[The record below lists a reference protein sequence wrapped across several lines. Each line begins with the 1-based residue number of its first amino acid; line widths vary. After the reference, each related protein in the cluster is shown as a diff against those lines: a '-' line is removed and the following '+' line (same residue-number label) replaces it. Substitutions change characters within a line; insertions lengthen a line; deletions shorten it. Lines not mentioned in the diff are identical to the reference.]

1 MPSGLELGRE
11 EIERGNGSGS
21 AKEGHIFI
29 KISLGVS
36 EMEKSVGIKK
46 DPKNIT
52 INTKGSRG
60 HPPPLPLQ
68 KRSLAVHSKSSLT

>member
-29 KISLGVS
+29 KSSLGVS

-60 HPPPLPLQ
+60 HPHPSRYR
-68 KRSLAVHSKSSLT
+68 KEA

>member
-60 HPPPLPLQ
+60 HPHPSRYR
-68 KRSLAVHSKSSLT
+68 KEA